1 MFYDY
6 QDGAGWTM
14 GGMYVA
20 QTGMQ
25 PWFGINGNETFQNI
39 TETNFPSVGAVLEKA
54 GYNQVFMNGASL
66 LYAGKGNFFSQQ
78 GYKCYGNE
86 EFDKSYNRN
95 GWGLRDKDLF
105 EEAKKKYI
113 ELSKK
118 EKPFNLTLLT
128 VDTHF
133 PLGLPDDRMEN
144 IVKSK
149 EKNMEYCVESSDY
162 AIGNFIDF
170 LKTQPNYKD
179 LAIFILTDHR
189 LMGNEVVTPVTKKLN
204 KKSRD
209 LFFLTNQENIFEYED
224 TERRLYFYDIPKI
237 ILNGIGIKTNAKFMV
252 DLIPNIS
259 IDYFKNKGRQVQ
271 NLNLSLVGFN
281 SLENGIEIEKRKNKI
296 IFKSG
301 NKEIDKFYLS
311 QNDIKYYSI
320 DENLNIKGNFF
331 VHKNSEQY
339 KHSLDYTNSKFILV
353 FKTNE
358 NNELEMLISDYD
370 KNIYYRRNYNIG
382 KKLISVG
389 KYSLYDS
396 KIKISK
402 KELKNIFKNLKLRED
417 LIKQDNLNSYLKY
430 LEKLKRK
437 DIIVV
442 ISARDEAAMKYPLYK
457 ESLDALGSK
466 LDFSNKIRWSYLGVF
481 DTKGKKYLEEMSWER
496 IDRKLKIDK
505 IELRLTSA
513 GFEKG
518 NTSQIKIDGNDYSK
532 KRRGLNFVILN
543 KNTGLILDAFSVDT
557 YADDNL
563 KLRR

>member
-1 MFYDY
+1 
-6 QDGAGWTM
+6 
-14 GGMYVA
+14 
-20 QTGMQ
+20 
-25 PWFGINGNETFQNI
+25 
-39 TETNFPSVGAVLEKA
+39 
-54 GYNQVFMNGASL
+54 
-66 LYAGKGNFFSQQ
+66 
-78 GYKCYGNE
+78 
-86 EFDKSYNRN
+86 
-95 GWGLRDKDLF
+95 
-105 EEAKKKYI
+105 
-113 ELSKK
+113 
-118 EKPFNLTLLT
+118 
-128 VDTHF
+128 
-133 PLGLPDDRMEN
+133 MEN

-149 EKNMEYCVESSDY
+149 EKDMEYCVESSDY

-259 IDYFKNKGRQVQ
+259 IDYFKDKGRQVQ

-402 KELKNIFKNLKLRED
+402 KEFKNIFKNLKLRED

-481 DTKGKKYLEEMSWER
+481 DTKGKKYLEEMSGER
-496 IDRKLKIDK
+496 MNRKLKIGK

-563 KLRR
+563 KVRR